1 MVNLWKAACFL
12 SVNPD
17 VLDQC
22 QAAVK
27 GSGIQ
32 TVKRTPPSYRPQ
44 PTTAAID
51 ALNDILNVKNK
62 LRLGLYELA
71 EINRWL
77 QQDSLKQNL
86 TEYKDAMALDSG
98 TKPEILETAG
108 ALLYDPEFRADVVS
122 STAPGDLLR
131 RNGFIVTDD
140 EASQIQSRV
149 DQPGAQNAAKDFVA
163 LLWSGSVCLGRLK
176 FYGSYSHPNY

>member
-12 SVNPD
+12 SVNSD
-17 VLDQC
+17 VFDQC

-27 GSGIQ
+27 GSGVQ

-44 PTTAAID
+44 PTTTAIEE
-51 ALNDILNVKNK
+51 LNNILNVQNK

-77 QQDSLKQNL
+77 QQDNLKQNL
-86 TEYKDAMALDSG
+86 TEYKDAMALDAS
-98 TKPEILETAG
+98 TKTDLLEVAG
-108 ALLYDPEFRADVVS
+108 ALLYDPDFRADVVS
-122 STAPGDLLR
+122 STSPGELLR
-131 RNGFIVTDD
+131 RNGFTVTDE
-140 EASQIQSRV
+140 EAGQIQSRV
-149 DQPGAQNAAKDFVA
+149 DGPNAQNAAKDFVS